1 MITVPIWNGPS
12 RYDGSELVMV
22 ATTGGNDKTAEVV
35 GISLVTRAAWD
46 ATRASQISWRE
57 SGDALYRSI
66 SGRTKG
72 QEFKKRTATAGVRSI
87 CPGGCSHLQNG
98 NCYVVDNAQNS
109 SQIAATVRRSKPLPP
124 VWTMDETRKAMEKI
138 LMGADAMDLID
149 VRFMFMGDAGAVP
162 PEVIG
167 LILWMVKEAGLGT
180 LAYTHDWRNTPW
192 LRDSH
197 MASVETEEER
207 QEAKA
212 AGWRCFVARPNNGQ
226 AWPADLA
233 MCPASREYGALK
245 GKTLSCSECRQCDG
259 AGVTKDRGI
268 ASHGL
273 ADGSKKAARVN
284 RGNFKIVNTY
294 GRTLGL
300 YA

>member
-12 RYDGSELVMV
+12 RYDGAELVMV

-46 ATRASQISWRE
+46 ATRAPGIHWRD

-72 QEFKKRTATAGVRSI
+72 EELKERPAAAGVRSI

-124 VWTMDETRKAMEKI
+124 VWTMDQTRKAMEKI

-149 VRFMFMGDAGAVP
+149 FRLMFMGDAGAVP

-167 LILWMVKEAGLGT
+167 LILWFFVGPRTTDKRG
-180 LAYTHDWRNTPW
+180 
-192 LRDSH
+192 
-197 MASVETEEER
+197 R
-207 QEAKA
+207 QT
-212 AGWRCFVARPNNGQ
+212 WRCVP
-226 AWPADLA
+226 P
-233 MCPASREYGALK
+233 RES
-245 GKTLSCSECRQCDG
+245 TEP
-259 AGVTKDRGI
+259 
-268 ASHGL
+268 
-273 ADGSKKAARVN
+273 
-284 RGNFKIVNTY
+284 
-294 GRTLGL
+294 
-300 YA
+300 